1 MSKTVAK
8 KAEPKRKNSIFYSL
22 MAGLIILAVI
32 VVGVVVNLIGGGE
45 DPTPVE
51 PGISYR
57 SNGFYFFNIEGNTYE
72 WAFDDYAIVNHWSD
86 IEDYFADDTAMITA
100 AQKRMDI
107 TGYTEEPDDGDR
119 PYILVRVDADGG
131 SYRIHSVYAEISE
144 YHDPEIVIKGNSGCA
159 DVREKYDYEYW
170 LIPYD
175 EISATDFE
183 INYEIDEDCDI
194 DYPVV
199 EKKPVIY
206 LYPEVD
212 TNVSVKLGAKEK
224 LTVSYPKY
232 IDGWNVLARPDGKL
246 TDLNT
251 GRELYSLYYE
261 TEYDSSKGVREDGFV
276 VKGSDTAEFL
286 EEKLAKLGLNER
298 EAEEFIIF
306 WLPQMQNNA
315 YNYIHFAD
323 VSEID
328 ANMPLEVSPAPTST
342 IRINMEWKALKAP
355 INIKEQKLPATPER
369 KGFTLVE
376 WGGTILK

>member
-32 VVGVVVNLIGGGE
+32 IVGVVVNLIGGGGE
-45 DPTPVE
+45 PTPDR
-51 PGISYR
+51 PGMSYR

-72 WAFDDYAIVNHWSD
+72 WAFKDYAIINHWSD
-86 IEDYFADDTAMITA
+86 IEDYFANDTAMIAA

-107 TGYTEEPDDGDR
+107 TGYAEEPDDGDR
-119 PYILVRVDADGG
+119 PFILVRVDANGG
-131 SYRIHSVYAEISE
+131 SDRIYSVYAEISE
-144 YHDPEIVIKGNSGCA
+144 YHDPEIVIKGNSGCI

-183 INYEIDEDCDI
+183 INYEINEDCDI
-194 DYPVV
+194 DYPDV

-206 LYPEVD
+206 LYPEAD

-306 WLPQMQNNA
+306 WLPQMQNSA